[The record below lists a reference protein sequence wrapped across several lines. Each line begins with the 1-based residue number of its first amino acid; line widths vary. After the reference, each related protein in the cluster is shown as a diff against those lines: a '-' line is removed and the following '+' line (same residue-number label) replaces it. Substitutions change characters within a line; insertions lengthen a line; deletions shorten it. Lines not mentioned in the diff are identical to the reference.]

1 MRIALLSHLASTQAP
16 TGAERSLVLL
26 ARGLAEQG
34 HEVGVVAPGPWVLA
48 GELAASPVDLEVI
61 PCRCCWLT
69 AHDPQPWPLQVGRAL
84 RYAIPDPGRSRI
96 ERWLRR
102 WQPDVVH
109 VNCLPHLR
117 GAGAA
122 AAAGLPVVWHL
133 REIVPPGP
141 RRRWLAGRL
150 RRHAGQIVAVSQAV
164 AAWVAEEG
172 LGDRVEVVYNG
183 VQAPTRLPSADEA
196 RRTLALPQDG
206 CLIGLLGQIIA
217 HKGAIELIRAAHLAL
232 TEEPRLRFVIA
243 GAGKPAFLARVQDE
257 IGGGNHSDRF
267 HLLPPQEEI
276 WPLMAAI
283 DALALTTM
291 TPDPLPRTV
300 LEAMAAARPV
310 VGFASGGA
318 VEMVREDETGWL
330 TETGDLPALA
340 KLMVRIARDPQR
352 ARAMGAAGAERARR
366 KHSIAEHLRRMEK
379 VLVRA
384 AGVEQ

>member
-1 MRIALLSHLASTQAP
+1 MRIALLSHLASTRAP

-26 ARGLAEQG
+26 ARGLADRG
-34 HEVGVVAPGPWVLA
+34 HEVAVVAPGPWVLA
-48 GELAASPVDLEVI
+48 GELARSRVELEII

-69 AHDPQPWPLQVGRAL
+69 AHDPQPWPLQLGRAL
-84 RYAIPDPGRSRI
+84 RYAFPDPGRWRL
-96 ERWLRR
+96 ERWLRS

-109 VNCLPHLR
+109 VNCLPHLH
-117 GAGAA
+117 GASAA
-122 AAAGLPVVWHL
+122 VAAGLPVVWHL

-150 RRHAGQIVAVSQAV
+150 RRYANQIVAVSRAV

-183 VQAPTRLPSADEA
+183 VQAPDDLPSAEQA
-196 RRTLALPQDG
+196 RQQLALPRDG

-217 HKGAIELIRAAHLAL
+217 HKGTIELIRAARLAL
-232 TEEPRLRFVIA
+232 AEEPQLRFVIA
-243 GAGKPAFLARVQDE
+243 GAGKAAYLARVQEE
-257 IGGGNHSDRF
+257 IAASSHADRF

-276 WPLMAAI
+276 WPLMAAL
-283 DALALTTM
+283 DALALTTI

-318 VEMVREDETGWL
+318 VEMVSEDETGWL
-330 TETGDLPALA
+330 TETGNLPALA
-340 KLMVRIARDPQR
+340 ERMVRISRDPQR

-366 KHSIAEHLRRMEK
+366 EHSITGHLERMER
-379 VLVRA
+379 LLARA